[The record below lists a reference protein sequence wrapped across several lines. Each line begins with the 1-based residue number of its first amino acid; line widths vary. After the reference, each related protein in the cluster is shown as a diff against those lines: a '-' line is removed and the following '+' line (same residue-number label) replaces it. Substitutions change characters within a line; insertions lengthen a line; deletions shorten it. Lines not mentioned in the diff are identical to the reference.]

1 MKPGPPFYRLFA
13 AATALFRRPPARDSG
28 KTPRLLVIRRN
39 RMGDM
44 ICTLPL
50 LWALRRK
57 FPQAHLAVACDAPGF
72 PIAQACP
79 AVDEVILLKGSW
91 NRWLAIVKNA
101 RLLQDYDAVIA
112 AKAGFDQRLAVLA
125 RLTNAP
131 QRIGYE
137 TAEASSFYTDPVAIS
152 SDLGKKHQ
160 VEAMLGLFAP
170 FGEIPAF
177 DSSTD
182 FRLRLPS
189 SAIYFA
195 DKTLANGPLAGAK
208 QLVLINL
215 SSTSR
220 LKFRSEDFAFL
231 AAELARQPGVA
242 VGLVGLPSDQAR
254 ARHMAAE
261 IGGPVVAISTPG
273 PLELAALL
281 QRASAFLTAEGGAAH
296 LAATAGTPSV
306 VLWSEGPFEKWHSR
320 AANHV
325 FLWHENGEITIA
337 RERVWKALAAIL
349 SLEGRA
355 ATFDSRPD
363 FVA

>member
-325 FLWHENGEITIA
+325 FLWHEIGEITIA